1 MMGETA
7 IPRQTD
13 VAYPAAYS
21 DWVIAVGATDYYN
34 RVTAYSRS
42 GQAMAIGGIVAPGG
56 SQETHIRILST
67 TLGGGYGQSSGTSP
81 AAAHVSGVLALA
93 LELRPQLSFEEAV
106 DLLKLTAR
114 DLGYPAAEQG
124 AGLID
129 AAELVEMLQ
138 YFNK

>member
-1 MMGETA
+1 M
-7 IPRQTD
+7 
-13 VAYPAAYS
+13 
-21 DWVIAVGATDYYN
+21 
-34 RVTAYSRS
+34 
-42 GQAMAIGGIVAPGG
+42 APGG

-67 TLGGGYGQSSGTSP
+67 IPGGGYGYGSGTSP

-106 DLLKLTAR
+106 DLLKITAR
-114 DLGYPAAEQG
+114 DLGYPATEQG

-129 AAELVEMLQ
+129 AAELVEALQ